1 MSCTSCLKSYSFL
14 RPEKGCPGC
23 GFSYCSKC
31 LNNKIFLHKINSEAK
46 VCGKC
51 KNTANSQDKTK
62 FDPPDAYFKRI
73 GAIDPQT
80 NVNKNN
86 IDVESKDPI
95 EEEIQNRLQKLKEGK
110 QEPLKCTV
118 EDITDRLNKLK
129 NIPTTSQAEIE
140 ERLANLKNL
149 PVTALHSKPILPCP
163 DLRTEEEQANDL
175 MRQYMEQTG
184 IDKKYKDEFEEKVG
198 EIEMRLQKLKGTAG
212 TTQNNVPEDKEAP
225 ENEEDTIKKIIE
237 KAKKEALLEDED
249 VSSPLNELPF
259 CEICNEDAKM
269 RCLGCKYLFCKQCFM
284 EHRDEDDG
292 CDKYEPYTAPKSFQ
306 Y

>member
-51 KNTANSQDKTK
+51 KNAANSQEKPK

-73 GAIDPQT
+73 GAINPQT
-80 NVNKNN
+80 NVNKNS
-86 IDVESKDPI
+86 IDEESKDPV
-95 EEEIQNRLQKLKEGK
+95 EEEIRSRLEKLKEGK
-110 QEPLKCTV
+110 QEPVKSTDK
-118 EDITDRLNKLK
+118 DITDRLNTLK
-129 NIPTTSQAEIE
+129 NIPTTSQAELE
-140 ERLANLKNL
+140 QRLANLKNV
-149 PVTALHSKPILPCP
+149 PVSTLHSKPILTCP
-163 DLRTEEEQANDL
+163 DLRTEEEQAHDL
-175 MRQYMEQTG
+175 MRQYMEQTS

-198 EIEMRLQKLKGTAG
+198 EIEMRLQKLKGSAG
-212 TTQNNVPEDKEAP
+212 TTQNDAPKEM
-225 ENEEDTIKKIIE
+225 EESESEEETIKKIIE
-237 KAKKEALLEDED
+237 KAKEEALLEDD
-249 VSSPLNELPF
+249 FSSPINELPF
-259 CEICNEDAKM
+259 CEICNENAKM
-269 RCLGCKYLFCKQCFM
+269 RCLGCKYLFCKRCFM

-292 CDKYEPYTAPKSFQ
+292 CDKYETYTAPKSFQ